1 MSDSSPENFS
11 YFANIAESYDRIQRV
26 LSPPYARGL
35 EMIVDL
41 IPFDLGEPF
50 EFVDLG
56 CGTAEPT
63 ARVLYRFRRA
73 TGTCVD
79 SEPEMLRIAKRK
91 LTPYSG
97 RVEVKEADITRCTL
111 PSCDM
116 VFSAKTIHHVH
127 PGDLQS
133 LFARISSALRPNG
146 RFILYDTMSVVPGW
160 GAEVRLQS
168 THYRERHIRNAIES
182 GMVTREE
189 IDARREYKRKMK
201 AAGKDVEY
209 EHRAEDLIRTMNG
222 TGFNDVAVCGGY
234 SPTRSCWRSC
244 LANTDANARQ
254 NTEFVVLTGLAL
266 ALPSLFGVTLA
277 DILEAR
283 EQGPDGRNDSLLFCE
298 NQYTDGANDVEPV
311 LSRNTSGTAVIRD
324 YSVIMFSS
332 ECDGLCFTIVDDR
345 L

>member
-1 MSDSSPENFS
+1 MEIRVSRGKSATVKLGEMSHRANQTIKTRVRLKNQPHCGGARSVDCWRLASLAAAIESSQ
-11 YFANIAESYDRIQRV
+11 ANLYTCGVNRGTGGRSITASWKDIRSRIEHERFFVRIFQLFREHRGILRSRPAV

-41 IPFDLGEPF
+41 IPFEPGEPF

-222 TGFNDVAVCGGY
+222 TGFNDVAVV
-234 SPTRSCWRSC
+234 WRLFADTIL
-244 LANTDANARQ
+244 LA
-254 NTEFVVLTGLAL
+254 FVPGK
-266 ALPSLFGVTLA
+266 
-277 DILEAR
+277 
-283 EQGPDGRNDSLLFCE
+283 
-298 NQYTDGANDVEPV
+298 Y
-311 LSRNTSGTAVIRD
+311 
-324 YSVIMFSS
+324 
-332 ECDGLCFTIVDDR
+332 
-345 L
+345 